1 VVREIPLGSICEAF
15 LSSRLLK
22 IFELWSPLS
31 RFLSGSLGRK
41 QYSKEINLK
50 SQLFFLLDWMYA
62 KESVCMKKRML
73 PRATSEKK

>member
-1 VVREIPLGSICEAF
+1 VREIPLGSICEAF
-15 LSSRLLK
+15 LASRSLK
-22 IFELWSPLS
+22 IFEFLSPLS